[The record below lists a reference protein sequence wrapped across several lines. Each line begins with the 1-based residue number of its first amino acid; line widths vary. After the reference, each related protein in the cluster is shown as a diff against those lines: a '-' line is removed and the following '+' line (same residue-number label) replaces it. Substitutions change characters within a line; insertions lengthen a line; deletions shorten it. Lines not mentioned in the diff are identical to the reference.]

1 MTARVLVVDDVDADL
16 KLLDMDG
23 LTPAA
28 GLSRGAHPAYSGD
41 HGDRAR
47 SAVRPGEGGAGADDF
62 LTKPVDDILS

>member
-28 GLSRGAHPAYSGD
+28 GL
-41 HGDRAR
+41 
-47 SAVRPGEGGAGADDF
+47 RPGRAPGIF
-62 LTKPVDDILS
+62 R